1 MPRLSKMAG
10 ALRVYSRQL
19 PDIFNISL
27 LAHLCETGG
36 GEAGSA
42 ITVAGVEGEHLSH
55 S

>member
-1 MPRLSKMAG
+1 MAG

-27 LAHLCETGG
+27 LAHLCETGR
-36 GEAGSA
+36 GEAGSTN
-42 ITVAGVEGEHLSH
+42 TVTGVEGEHLSY